1 MINKNEYDIIRNN
14 VMRQIES
21 MPEGIGKQMV
31 QLTLEEEVS
40 EIEDMEER
48 ISIWKINKLNVKLPK
63 FSEEESEKYYGLK
76 SELSALVEIFN
87 NSEYLKSLM
96 TKKGGKSYA
105 NGEEFV
111 KSAFLDKVERAFKK
125 NDAKS
130 VEDSE

>member
-14 VMRQIES
+14 VMRQVES
-21 MPEGIGKQMV
+21 MPDGIGKQMV

-48 ISIWKINKLNVKLPK
+48 ISIWKVNKLSAKLPK
-63 FSEEESEKYYGLK
+63 FNEEESEKYYGLQ
-76 SELSALVEIFN
+76 SELLPMVEIFN
-87 NSEYLKSLM
+87 NSEYLKVLM
-96 TKKGGKSYA
+96 TKKGGKPYA